1 MRCWDAD
8 FRGFSCGFTLSRTTS
23 LLMAWPPFTPRRGD
37 VKNFQRPRVLWLGRD
52 CPYHWRRTSLGDLK
66 LGPGWVM
73 WWVVWEVFFL
83 VETPVGALKMMLY
96 IWGSNKEFGSKKGV
110 CSGQYCDL
118 DKTLDFIQDLLRRHD
133 ASSVLILQR
142 VMWMQPCHRHSG
154 TTGWHLWIFPRSQHG
169 EFIGCAGH
177 GRSRC
182 RGCPFVGW
190 DRD

>member
-73 WWVVWEVFFL
+73 WWVVWEVFFW
-83 VETPVGALKMMLY
+83 LKPPLERWRWCY
-96 IWGSNKEFGSKKGV
+96 IFGVQTKSL
-110 CSGQYCDL
+110 GQKRSLLRPILRFRQDTGLHSRSSPAARCFLSVDTAASYVDATVSPTL
-118 DKTLDFIQDLLRRHD
+118 RNHWMASLDFPKEPTWRVYWLRR
-133 ASSVLILQR
+133 
-142 VMWMQPCHRHSG
+142 
-154 TTGWHLWIFPRSQHG
+154 PRQ
-169 EFIGCAGH
+169 EQVPRMPI
-177 GRSRC
+177 C
-182 RGCPFVGW
+182 RMG
-190 DRD
+190 